1 MRDKDKTKEQLTKK
15 SKNLRKP
22 DSKLRAGKAQRA
34 QAERLQKENAPR
46 ILIVEDSSK
55 ILKLLTDILVNHGYQ
70 VGQAASGQAALASVA
85 GETPDLIMLDVKL
98 PDMEGHEVCRR
109 LKSNK
114 KSRTIPVIFI
124 GRLDEASLKIKDFDA
139 GAIDYITRPI
149 RPAEVL
155 VRVKTHLYLRRQQ
168 DQLDA
173 QNLEL
178 QQEMNIR
185 KQTEAAL
192 RESERRMSDIIDF
205 IPDATFA
212 IDLEGKVIA
221 WNRAMEEMTGVKA
234 EDMLGKGD
242 YEHALPFYGVR
253 RPKLIDLIFRPNEEI
268 EKQYLSVKR
277 RSGALLAEAMVTL
290 NDENLKVW
298 GKASPLYDEEDNI
311 VGAIQYIRDI
321 TEHTLTEEALRQA
334 EAEYR
339 GIFENAQEGIFRST
353 IEGRFIIANQAL
365 ASMLYYSSPREL
377 LNAITD
383 IPHQLYVSPDEHD
396 VLKQMIKDYGATKG
410 FETQY
415 YRKDGAEI
423 WVSINMQA
431 VSDTDGQMLYY
442 EGIVEDITV
451 RKQAEEDRKWS
462 VERLRKTV
470 QATIQAMAMVVEAR
484 DPYTAGHQR
493 RVSDLART
501 IATEM
506 GLSRDRID
514 GISVMGAIHDLGK
527 ISIPAEILSKPTKLN
542 DMEFGLIK
550 AHAQAGYDI
559 LKEIEFPWPVAEII
573 LQHHEKLN
581 GSGYPQGLKGDE
593 ILLEARIV
601 GVADK
606 VEAMA
611 SHRPYRAALG
621 LEETLEDISQNRG
634 TLYDADAVDVCM
646 RLFHEKHYQLHG

>member
-70 VGQAASGQAALASVA
+70 VGHAASGQAALASVA

-114 KSRTIPVIFI
+114 KSRMIPVIFI
-124 GRLDEASLKIKDFDA
+124 GLLDEASVKIKGFDS
-139 GAIDYITRPI
+139 GVIDYITRPI
-149 RPAEVL
+149 RPAEIL
-155 VRVKTHLYLRRQQ
+155 VRVKTHLNLRRQQ
-168 DQLDA
+168 DQLVA

-242 YEHALPFYGVR
+242 YEYALPFYGVR

-290 NDENLKVW
+290 NEENLKVW

-311 VGAIQYIRDI
+311 VGAIEYIRDI